1 MLGLFASRACKNQ
14 PPVIQE
20 ARVSV
25 VVDLAWFNR
34 ACKPLLIDPQKITGK
49 GLEASLAQFREQGEE
64 ASFARAFYNK
74 KFHIIPSVAFYR
86 EDIQAGESSSFMA
99 FRDKLDAVGFDVYP
113 IRAYSNDSPQDFWDH
128 YHETVASKIQTT
140 LDAPEN
146 NFVVAFVGPKT
157 LRKLNISQESAKKL
171 YVFSSPDE
179 EGWDDLTEKFNIKHV
194 KSPDVF
200 VYATFYR
207 QTGTYNT

>member
-1 MLGLFASRACKNQ
+1 MLSLFASRACKGK

-49 GLEASLAQFREQGEE
+49 GLEASLAQFRERGEE
-64 ASFARAFYNK
+64 ASFASAFYNK
-74 KFHIIPSVAFYR
+74 RFHIVPSVAFYR
-86 EDIQAGESSSFMA
+86 EDIQAGEPSSFMA
-99 FRDKLDAVGFDVYP
+99 FRDKLDAVGFDVHP
-113 IRAYSNDSPQDFWDH
+113 IRAYSHDSPQDFWE
-128 YHETVASKIQTT
+128 YYNETVAHKIQLE
-140 LDAPEN
+140 LDAPNN
-146 NFVVAFVGPKT
+146 NFVVAFVSTKT
-157 LRKLNISQESAKKL
+157 LRKLTLSQEQVKKL

-179 EGWDDLTEKFNIKHV
+179 DSWDDLMEKFNIKHV

-200 VYATFYR
+200 VYKTFYR
-207 QTGTYNT
+207 QTGTFNP